1 MYSVGDGNSDVV
13 GGLYINMYGGNK
25 LSTKL
30 KDGSRLQV
38 EQQTNYPWDG
48 NITVTIKEAPD
59 HPVSI
64 HLRIP
69 GWCNGHYHL
78 KINGKVPPTIL
89 EREGYRICSKYEQG
103 IMSHEMSS

>member
-38 EQQTNYPWDG
+38 EQQTNYPWMEISLLDKG
-48 NITVTIKEAPD
+48 SA
-59 HPVSI
+59 
-64 HLRIP
+64 
-69 GWCNGHYHL
+69 G
-78 KINGKVPPTIL
+78 
-89 EREGYRICSKYEQG
+89 
-103 IMSHEMSS
+103 SSCFYSPAYPWLVQWSLSFKNKW